1 MNVIGI
7 VDNTTKDDNS
17 HTLVKVALK
26 YIQTFKYDTRI
37 ISADD
42 FDFSKANPN
51 SDKLKADLEGADAL
65 ILATSANFPE
75 ATTDIDPFL
84 QWVDRKGVDL
94 TDKPVGAMLL
104 IEPRDSIKDIDE
116 DILVKHVKGWK
127 ANVVSEVKFTKVA
140 EDNDARSNTYVLTEA
155 MRCGEDI
162 GKYLKKLDK

>member
-42 FDFSKANPN
+42 FDFSKSNPN
-51 SDKLKADLEGADAL
+51 SDKLKAELEGADAL
-65 ILATSANFPE
+65 ILATSTNFPE

-84 QWVDRKGVDL
+84 KWVDTQDIDL
-94 TDKPVGAMLL
+94 ADKPIGAMLL

-116 DILVKHVKGWK
+116 DILVKRVKSWS

-162 GKYLKKLDK
+162 GKHLQTLDQ